1 MLNLKSVVVPEN
13 GIFFRMVGT
22 PASVSAEN
30 EPGKSNEG
38 LLIYPEQGQIKV
50 VNEIGARIWTLI
62 DGQNDIQEI
71 AMKITQEYQVDIYDA
86 QADTLEFLSNLFDRN
101 LIKLRS

>member
-13 GIFFRMVGT
+13 GILFRMVGT
-22 PASVSAEN
+22 SASGIAGAES
-30 EPGKSNEG
+30 GQLNEG

-50 VNEIGARIWTLI
+50 VNNIGARIWTLL
-62 DGQNDIQEI
+62 DGQTSIQEI
-71 AMKITQEYQVDIYDA
+71 AIKITDEYQVDLSDA
-86 QADTLEFLSNLFDRN
+86 EADTLEFLINLFDRN

>member
-13 GIFFRMVGT
+13 GIVFRLVGT
-22 PASVSAEN
+22 PASGSVGN
-30 EPGKSNEG
+30 ESGPSNEG
-38 LLIYPEQGQIKV
+38 LIIYPEQGQIKV

-71 AMKITQEYQVDIYDA
+71 AMKITQEYQVDLCDA
-86 QADTLEFLSNLFDRN
+86 QVDTLEFLNSLFDRN